1 MSRMKSFER
10 RMEVRTGVTDI
21 YSDDLWIGVKSQS
34 NFAMAGSC

>member
-10 RMEVRTGVTDI
+10 RMEVRTGVMNM
-21 YSDDLWIGVKSQS
+21 YLDDLCIGVKSQS